1 MLEKYRESIQIVFVN
16 PIFELV
22 PNLDLTLEL
31 VRNCVELEGL
41 RGLSHCKKVS
51 KENQKEKTRIK
62 NKI

>member
-31 VRNCVELEGL
+31 VRNCVELEGF
-41 RGLSHCKKVS
+41 RGLRHCKKVR